1 MRFRKGGIDSMARIN
16 AARGIFA
23 ALPGIWTSNWTEE
36 RLAPKAACT
45 PLQPSLPIV
54 AISMTVPFAYTA
66 NTETTPLSGKN
77 RWLSGLSA
85 FMSTSARWQRMY
97 SRSGIRR
104 LRLREDRARKS
115 RLRGQF
121 DESFIGESQFPLR
134 GTALLSFLATLSS
147 R

>member
-1 MRFRKGGIDSMARIN
+1 MTLRKAGIDSMARMN
-16 AARGIFA
+16 AARDIFA
-23 ALPGIWTSNWTEE
+23 ALPGIWTSSCTEE

-45 PLQPSLPIV
+45 PVQPSLPIV
-54 AISMTVPFAYTA
+54 AISMTMPLAYTA

-77 RWLSGLSA
+77 RWSSELSA

-97 SRSGIRR
+97 SRSGISR
-104 LRLREDRARKS
+104 LRLRAGRASKR

-121 DESFIGESQFPLR
+121 DESFIGEGQFPHDQVR
-134 GTALLSFLATLSS
+134 HTYEAV